1 MIDSELNNDNDNDK
15 KKETSYQLVHRNL
28 MTLDAGDHH
37 HHQQQQQHHHHQQ
50 YQHQRNVHS
59 SSFSP
64 PPFSFKLPPDLA
76 AKEPPE
82 RRGIA
87 RDEVR
92 LLVINRKSY
101 ETEHSHFYR
110 IAKFLRAGD
119 LLVFNS
125 SRTIPASLFGY
136 GVSAGRAF
144 VIEVRLSEHLPDDT
158 WLALLLCEDAA
169 AVGYTNASNSTDDND
184 DNKLSHGDPLMGMRI
199 DFGHGLVATVYD
211 NDKNISKLRRIRFS
225 KSGTQLIELLYRLG
239 QPIRYE
245 YVSRPWDLDYY
256 QTVYAREPGS
266 AEMPS
271 AGRAFTWK
279 LLLGLRRHG
288 VGMAYISLH
297 AGLSSYMDDA
307 LDSQHPASEEEY
319 FVKYITAERINK
331 THAQGGRVIAV
342 GTTVVRTLE
351 SVSTDD
357 GNVHAGHGYTRLH
370 ITANHKL
377 KAVDGLLTGLHEP
390 EASHLDLLSAFIPS
404 EEIHKAY
411 DQAIR
416 RKYLWHEFGD
426 LNLIL

>member
-1 MIDSELNNDNDNDK
+1 M
-15 KKETSYQLVHRNL
+15 
-28 MTLDAGDHH
+28 
-37 HHQQQQQHHHHQQ
+37 
-50 YQHQRNVHS
+50 
-59 SSFSP
+59 
-64 PPFSFKLPPDLA
+64 
-76 AKEPPE
+76 
-82 RRGIA
+82 
-87 RDEVR
+87 R

-136 GVSAGRAF
+136 GVSAGRTF

-169 AVGYTNASNSTDDND
+169 AAVGNSNASNSTDDND
-184 DNKLSHGDPLMGMRI
+184 DNKLPHGDPLMGMRI

-211 NDKNISKLRRIRFS
+211 SDKNISKLRRIKFS

-288 VGMAYISLH
+288 LGMAYISLH
-297 AGLSSYMDDA
+297 AGLSSYMDYA

-319 FVKYITAERINK
+319 FVKYVTAERINK

-390 EASHLDLLSAFIPS
+390 EASHLDLLSAFLPS